1 VELRSAQPLRPGIS
15 PTMHAVELREVR
27 KRYATT
33 ALDGVSLVVPA
44 GQVLVLLGRS
54 GSGKTTALKTV
65 NGLVR
70 PDSGEVFALG
80 ENVARADPIAL
91 RRRIGY
97 VIQEAGL
104 LPHLTVA
111 ENVGLVPELLGWSR
125 PRIAERVREMLE
137 LVSLAPDPFADKRPR
152 ELSGGERQRVGLAR
166 ALCADPPLL
175 LMDEPFGAL
184 DPLTRRRLQ
193 NEFRDL
199 QQRLRRTVLLV
210 THDVGEA
217 MRLADEVAVMDAGRV
232 LQRGAP
238 REIRE
243 APAPG
248 FVADF
253 LAAAAPE

>member
-1 VELRSAQPLRPGIS
+1 
-15 PTMHAVELREVR
+15 MNAVEIRDVT
-27 KRYATT
+27 KRYAQGTT
-33 ALDGVSLVVPA
+33 ALDGVSLSVPE
-44 GQVLVLLGRS
+44 GHVLVLLGRS

-70 PDSGEVFALG
+70 PDAGEVHALG
-80 ENVARADPIAL
+80 EDVSHADIIAL

-111 ENVGLVPELLGWSR
+111 ENVGLVPDLLLW
-125 PRIAERVREMLE
+125 PKERIAARTREMLE
-137 LVSLAPDPFADKRPR
+137 LVSLDPDAFPGKKPA

-166 ALCADPPLL
+166 ALAADPPLL

-193 NEFRDL
+193 DEFREL
-199 QQRLRRTVLLV
+199 QQRLRKTVVLV
-210 THDVGEA
+210 THDVSEA
-217 MRLADEVAVMDAGRV
+217 MRLGDEIAVMDVGRV
-232 LQRGAP
+232 LQRGSPA
-238 REIRE
+238 EISG

-253 LAAAAPE
+253 LAASVH